1 MNNYFYFGGL
11 LIGFIWAFKSLQ
23 STNLS
28 SLFKKGHVWQIRSI
42 YTLLSLLC
50 GHVLGVIF
58 ERIYFM
64 LSQVFSL

>member
-11 LIGFIWAFKSLQ
+11 LIGFVWAFSSLQ

-28 SLFKKGHVWQIRSI
+28 NLFKKGHIWQIRSI
-42 YTLLSLLC
+42 YTLLSLLS

-58 ERIYFM
+58 ERIYLM
-64 LSQVFSL
+64 LSQALSL